1 MLRGIYD
8 YDIDCVENRK
18 IELLDK
24 YPYAAA
30 EILKALSISEKIP
43 NLSPEQVQD
52 LLNPDDLLKKFAT
65 KVQN

>member
-18 IELLDK
+18 IELLEK